1 MKFRVITALIMC
13 GFLAA
18 FAAREPSMT
27 PLEIQSMQTRQ
38 FDASYNTTFSSV
50 MSVFQDIGYTVEAA
64 SKETGLITG
73 QSATDSNVAYQIFT
87 GSTLNTQTAATAF
100 IEKLKGKTSVRLN
113 FVQKSKTSS
122 GWGQTNNQDIPITD
136 VTIYQ
141 NAFERIESAI
151 FLRQ

>member
-1 MKFRVITALIMC
+1 VWNHSAFRTSFRKV
-13 GFLAA
+13 
-18 FAAREPSMT
+18 P
-27 PLEIQSMQTRQ
+27 
-38 FDASYNTTFSSV
+38 
-50 MSVFQDIGYTVEAA
+50 
-64 SKETGLITG
+64 
-73 QSATDSNVAYQIFT
+73 
-87 GSTLNTQTAATAF
+87 LNTQTAATAF

-141 NAFERIESAI
+141 NAFERIENAI

>member
-1 MKFRVITALIMC
+1 MKLKHIAAIVVV

-18 FAAREPSMT
+18 CNPPPQMT
-27 PLEIQSMQTRQ
+27 PLEIQSMQTRS
-38 FDASYNTTFSSV
+38 FTASYNNTFAST
-50 MSVFQDIGYTVEAA
+50 MSVFQDLGYTVTNAD
-64 SKETGLITG
+64 KDTGLISA
-73 QSATDSNVAYQIFT
+73 QSATDNNVAFQIFT

-100 IEKLKGKTSVRLN
+100 IERLKGKSVVRLN

-122 GWGQTNNQDIPITD
+122 GWGQTDARDTPILD

-141 NAFERIESAI
+141 NAFERIENAI